1 MSEAATDTK
10 AQTGEPKARIVDALL
25 RLAAESRFES
35 IAIRDICRE
44 AGVTLADFR
53 DAFPSKGAALGA
65 LSKRLDHVVLSHDP
79 ESNPDEG
86 PRERLFEVLMR
97 RLDAMAPYRDGLRE
111 IVAWLRRDP
120 SAALAMNQVATN
132 SMRFMLEA
140 AGVDYEGAAGAI
152 KLQGLV
158 FAWMRVIDVWLADE
172 GADLAKTMAE
182 LDRVLTRGERA
193 VANLERIDQFAAPIK
208 AIARAAFEARGK
220 LREAGRRRARPS
232 SEDEGDSAVAL

>member
-1 MSEAATDTK
+1 MSDAMADPK
-10 AQTGEPKARIVDALL
+10 APTGDPRARIVDALM
-25 RLAAESRFES
+25 RLAAETRFEE

-65 LSKRLDHVVLSHDP
+65 LSKRFDHSVLSHAS
-79 ESNPDEG
+79 ESDGGEG

-97 RLDAMAPYRDGLRE
+97 RLDAMAPYRAGLRE
-111 IVAWLRRDP
+111 VVAWLKRDP
-120 SAALAMNQVATN
+120 AAALAMNQVAMN

-140 AGVDYEGAAGAI
+140 AGVESEGAAGAI

-158 FAWMRVIDVWLADE
+158 FAWMRIVAVWLDDE
-172 GADLAKTMAE
+172 SADLSKTMAE

-193 VANLERIDQFAAPIK
+193 VAGLERIDGIAAPLK
-208 AIARAAFEARGK
+208 ALARAAV
-220 LREAGRRRARPS
+220 EAGGRFRDARRGGARRS
-232 SEDEGDSAVAL
+232 SEGEGDDAVAL